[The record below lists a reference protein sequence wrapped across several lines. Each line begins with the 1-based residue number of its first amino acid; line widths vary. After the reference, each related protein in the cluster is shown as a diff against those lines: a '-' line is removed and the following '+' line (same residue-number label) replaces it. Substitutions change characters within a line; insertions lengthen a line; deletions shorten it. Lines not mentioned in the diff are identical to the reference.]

1 MTNDRIIN
9 GITTTDNSE
18 IATIIDKYV
27 VAQSPIYTERFRED
41 PPMDNGLVNYSMTQK
56 EIDNI
61 ENFIAMK
68 TEILWTIAAC
78 LSAASFNPLLSVVFI
93 IKYGI
98 YGDRYSYLKKA
109 IKKATKIQTKNNR
122 KLQST

>member
-1 MTNDRIIN
+1 
-9 GITTTDNSE
+9 
-18 IATIIDKYV
+18 
-27 VAQSPIYTERFRED
+27 
-41 PPMDNGLVNYSMTQK
+41 MTQK
-56 EIDNI
+56 KIDDI

-68 TEILWTIAAC
+68 TEILWTIAAY
-78 LSAASFNPLLSVVFI
+78 LNTASFNPLLSVVFI

-109 IKKATKIQTKNNR
+109 IKKTTKIQIKNNL